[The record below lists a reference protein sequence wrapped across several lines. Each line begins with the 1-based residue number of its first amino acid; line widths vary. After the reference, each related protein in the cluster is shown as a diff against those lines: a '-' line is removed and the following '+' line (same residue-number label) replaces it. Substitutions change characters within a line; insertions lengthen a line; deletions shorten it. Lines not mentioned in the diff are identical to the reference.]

1 MSDDNSNIGLRMSE
15 CSRRMMQ
22 VKMASQGNMGHY
34 GSRIGFVGVAK
45 GKRDGLKVK
54 GEVLGRCFDAVVD
67 LEITLREGSHSVFCC
82 DLKTV
87 LEDFGQE
94 TRQ

>member
-1 MSDDNSNIGLRMSE
+1 MIIVIFGMRMSE

-22 VKMASQGNMGHY
+22 VKMVSPGNVGQY

-67 LEITLREGSHSVFCC
+67 LEMITLRAGLQEVFCY

-87 LEDFGQE
+87 LQGFGQE